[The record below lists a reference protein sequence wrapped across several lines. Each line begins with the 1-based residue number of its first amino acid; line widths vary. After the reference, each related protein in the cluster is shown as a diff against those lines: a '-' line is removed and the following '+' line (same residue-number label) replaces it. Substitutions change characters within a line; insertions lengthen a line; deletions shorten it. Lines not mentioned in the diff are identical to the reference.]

1 MNWYVEVLK
10 KYAVFE
16 GRAHREEYWMF
27 VLINFV
33 ISFVLALVE
42 GLARFAPDARLSVSG
57 LYALAVLVPGLA
69 VSVRRLHDTGKSG
82 WYLLIGLI
90 PFGAIAVLVWLIQ
103 DGNMG
108 PNMYGP
114 DPKSRMAPAYGA
126 YGVPTPY
133 APPAPY
139 PYAVPA
145 PPAPPAPYPPAMPA
159 PPAPPA
165 PPVPPAPLAPPVA
178 STPAGWLADPMCR
191 HELRY
196 WDGRAWTGHVSDSG
210 VTSVDPV

>member
-42 GLARFAPDARLSVSG
+42 TLARAAPGTRATVSG
-57 LYALAVLVPGLA
+57 AYVLAVFIPGLA

-90 PFGAIAVLVWLIQ
+90 PFAVIAVLVWLIQ

-114 DPKSRMAPAYGA
+114 DPKGRTAPAYGA
-126 YGVPTPY
+126 YGVPVPY

-139 PYAVPA
+139 PYAAPA
-145 PPAPPAPYPPAMPA
+145 PPAPPAPYPSAVPAPPAAPA

-165 PPVPPAPLAPPVA
+165 PPVAAA
-178 STPAGWLADPMCR
+178 PAGWLADPIGR

-196 WDGRAWTGHVSDSG
+196 WDGRTWTGHVSDSG
-210 VTSVDPV
+210 VTAVDPI